1 MEFSWN
7 ESRAA
12 FEVAARWFVATAA
25 EVGDRWDAP
34 GLGEWNV
41 RALVGHTS
49 RAMLTVEAYLAKP
62 ADTVDLESASRYY
75 RTARSTTSGP
85 AVTQRGIDAGQSL
98 GSQPAAAVVEIAD
111 RVVHLVET
119 CSGDELLTSI
129 AGGMRLCDYLPTRT
143 FELTIHTCDV
153 AAALDLP
160 LAVPTPAAAQAMQ
173 IISEL
178 IADDP
183 RAGTVLLALT
193 GRTGLPLDF
202 SVL

>member
-12 FEVAARWFVATAA
+12 FEAAARWFVATAA
-25 EVGDRWDAP
+25 EVGDRWEAP
-34 GLGEWNV
+34 GLDEWNV

-62 ADTVDLESASRYY
+62 TDTVDLESASRYY
-75 RTARSTTSGP
+75 RAARSMTGGP

-98 GSQPAAAVVEIAD
+98 GSEPAAAVVEIAD
-111 RVVHLVET
+111 RVVHLVQT
-119 CSGDELLTSI
+119 CTGDELLTSI
-129 AGGMRLCDYLPTRT
+129 AGGLRLCDYLPTRT